1 MCTCFGHPRRPAA
14 DFDLRVSGPVG
25 HPGAPCLALSVARD
39 TWRRCFLFILIML
52 FNTGTTDRPTHI
64 ITITETPSGSHLL
77 YVLGAVGPCS
87 AVFGLRAG
95 GLRRPRWT
103 PDVDLIRELTG
114 QSVSYCK
121 STTYNQQ
128 HRRAAPPKKT
138 PHLKIAEI

>member
-1 MCTCFGHPRRPAA
+1 MIMFIIDRYI
-14 DFDLRVSGPVG
+14 SGP
-25 HPGAPCLALSVARD
+25 CLLIA
-39 TWRRCFLFILIML
+39 FLFLAYITLCG
-52 FNTGTTDRPTHI
+52 FRHTNNSHTHI
-64 ITITETPSGSHLL
+64 IALTETPSGSHLL

-114 QSVSYCK
+114 QSVPYCK

-128 HRRAAPPKKT
+128 HKGAAPPKKT
-138 PHLKIAEI
+138 PSLKIAET

>member
-1 MCTCFGHPRRPAA
+1 MTKFRCPRIRGRTLPLVSVCVRYIRWPMRRSMIMCSFPLYKEFTHAYNNTHRDAV
-14 DFDLRVSGPVG
+14 RVS
-25 HPGAPCLALSVARD
+25 HTR
-39 TWRRCFLFILIML
+39 
-52 FNTGTTDRPTHI
+52 I
-64 ITITETPSGSHLL
+64 ITLTETPLGSHLL

-114 QSVSYCK
+114 QSVPYCK

-138 PHLKIAEI
+138 PNLKTAEI